1 MRALACLLLVTAL
14 LAGCGDDGASI
25 ADQREEQARSAA
37 DDAGLSP
44 AVSDFLALLGR
55 SVDATFQVTFP
66 TGEGRSTIVLSQ
78 LPPDRRVDVTD
89 GREILQ
95 SEITRGG
102 VTYRCAPADP
112 GAALECSRSGSAS
125 DPGLFDPDVLAATAE
140 QLRTSAADHDLVV
153 EDRTIAGADARCLV
167 VTRKPDRPEPPGGS
181 VDGTVCLAA
190 DGAVLAV
197 ERGDQH
203 LEATGYTRDVPA
215 GTFEL
220 PNN

>member
-1 MRALACLLLVTAL
+1 MRAAASLLLVTAL
-14 LAGCGDDGASI
+14 LAGCGDGGPAV
-25 ADQREEQARSAA
+25 ADQREAQARSAA

-44 AVSDFLALLGR
+44 AVADFLALLGR

-78 LPPDRRVDVTD
+78 APPNRRVDVTD

-95 SEITRGG
+95 SEITRAG
-102 VTYRCAPADP
+102 VTYRCAPDQP
-112 GAALECSRSGSAS
+112 GADLECRRSGSAS
-125 DPGLFDPDVLAATAE
+125 DPGLFDPDVLARTAE
-140 QLRTSAADHDLVV
+140 QLRSSAADHDLVV
-153 EDRTIAGADARCLV
+153 EDRTIAGVDAHCLV
-167 VTRKPDRPEPPGGS
+167 VTRKPDRPAPPGGS
-181 VDGTVCLAA
+181 VDGTVCLSA

-197 ERGDQH
+197 ARGEQQ

-220 PNN
+220 PQG